1 MEKSMSVLDKIEAA
15 IQTPAYKAYCNL
27 MGAAI
32 ARAAMG
38 DPTARDEL
46 LDLQREQEQL
56 VRDAVDATP

>member
-1 MEKSMSVLDKIEAA
+1 MSYLEKIEKAV
-15 IQTPAYKAYCNL
+15 QSPAYRAYCNL

-38 DPTARDEL
+38 DPTARADL

-56 VRDAVDATP
+56 VRDAMDQP